1 MVQIKTKKMNKKNPY
16 KTLNVPTNATQDE
29 IKKAY
34 KNKAKKSHP
43 DVGGDE
49 NEFKEISSAYALL
62 ADPKKREYYDQYG
75 DEPQSQ
81 DSTLNKATRLINTL
95 IDQMLQKHTPEEVLK
110 QDFIKEM
117 KNAITDNK
125 NKLKQEVANQN
136 TMMER
141 LSKMIEIFEEKL
153 SHEGKNIKI
162 NIFIT
167 NVEEKK
173 NYVMR
178 NLKDLDDQ
186 EKVLDKSLEILS
198 DYNFDYDK
206 QFEEQ
211 LEQQIARQRSAYDNS
226 TSTSSFFG
234 F

>member
-1 MVQIKTKKMNKKNPY
+1 MSKKKNPY
-16 KTLNVPTNATQDE
+16 KTLNVPKDASQAE

-34 KNKAKKSHP
+34 KEKAKKAHP

-49 NEFKEISSAYALL
+49 NEFKEISTAYALL
-62 ADPKKREYYDQYG
+62 ADPQKREYYDQYG

-81 DSTLNKATRLINTL
+81 DNIYNKANRLVNNL
-95 IDQMLQKHTPEEVLK
+95 IDQMLEKHTPEAILK

-117 KNAITDNK
+117 KGAITDNK
-125 NKLKQEVANQN
+125 NKLKAEVANQN

-141 LSKMIEIFEEKL
+141 LSKMIDIFDKRL
-153 SHEGKNIKI
+153 VHEGKNIKV
-162 NIFIT
+162 NIFLA

-173 NYVMR
+173 GFIMR

-186 EKVLDKSLEILS
+186 EKVLNKALEILS
-198 DYNFDYDK
+198 DFKFAHEVDK
-206 QFEEQ
+206 TDF
-211 LEQQIARQRSAYDNS
+211 EQQLAKQRSVYSN
-226 TSTSSFFG
+226 TSTASFFG